1 MKVVRETCVAGKVID
16 VTIKVPSGNH
26 SGKRAAKTRVTSE
39 KVEKNNERIAE
50 KELARLFNANFTS
63 KDAHVV
69 LTYKEKPT
77 QKQAAAALKKILRKL
92 RSEFKKQGKT
102 LKYIAVTEYIGK
114 RIHHHIVINT
124 QDTTMLVRL
133 WEEGYVNMKALDE
146 SGDYTKLAKYFIK
159 ESRHTFRYEESQHKR
174 RYSCSRNL
182 TRPVVKREMV
192 SEKQLWEDPKPIQGY
207 YIPKD
212 SVRRY
217 EHPITELEHLEYR
230 MIAIDEPRAY
240 GVWPRGKKVSGKENF
255 KVNYREEQE
264 AFMTDDIQAILKC
277 GKESE

>member
-1 MKVVRETCVAGKVID
+1 MRGL
-16 VTIKVPSGNH
+16 PRRNWQGSSN
-26 SGKRAAKTRVTSE
+26 
-39 KVEKNNERIAE
+39 AE
-50 KELARLFNANFTS
+50 FYIGRCS
-63 KDAHVV
+63 RC

-159 ESRHTFRYEESQHKR
+159 ESDTLSD
-174 RYSCSRNL
+174 
-182 TRPVVKREMV
+182 T
-192 SEKQLWEDPKPIQGY
+192 
-207 YIPKD
+207 
-212 SVRRY
+212 
-217 EHPITELEHLEYR
+217 
-230 MIAIDEPRAY
+230 
-240 GVWPRGKKVSGKENF
+240 KKVSTKGDTVAVE
-255 KVNYREEQE
+255 
-264 AFMTDDIQAILKC
+264 TL
-277 GKESE
+277 